1 MNNTTKNSNNKQSY
15 QERKKARMGE
25 YQSVIG
31 IGIAAMLLMIV
42 LRLIGV

>member
-1 MNNTTKNSNNKQSY
+1 MNNTTKSKPNTSY